1 MNLNL
6 TDYITSPELLTEAL
20 THRSYCNEHPG
31 ARHNERLEFLGDS
44 VLSLVISDRLFRALT
59 SSAEGELTSR
69 RSYLVQTA
77 SLAQKSRELGFDRMI
92 LLSKGEEESGGR
104 TNPGLLANTFEA
116 VLGAIFINS
125 GLDTCYHFLNS
136 VFPDTLL
143 LSEEIKAKD
152 PKSLLQELSQA
163 KGWGTP
169 VYQIT
174 TTAGPDHARQFT
186 IAVNVNG
193 QTAGTGTGAS
203 KQKAETGAASDALS
217 RLFHRAGHPD
227 QHMVK

>member
-6 TDYITSPELLTEAL
+6 TDFIKSQTLLTEAL

-31 ARHNERLEFLGDS
+31 AKHNERLEFLGDS

-59 SSAEGELTSR
+59 ASAEGELTSR
-69 RSYLVQTA
+69 RSYLVQTT
-77 SLAQKSRELGFDRMI
+77 SLAQKSSEIGLDRLL

-104 TNPGLLANTFEA
+104 SNPGLLANTFEA
-116 VLGAIFINS
+116 VLGAIFIDS
-125 GLDTCYHFLNS
+125 GLETCYRFLNEI
-136 VFPDTLL
+136 FPDALL

-169 VYQIT
+169 SYHIT
-174 TTAGPDHARQFT
+174 TTTGPDHAKQFT
-186 IAVNVNG
+186 VAVNIND
-193 QTAGTGTGAS
+193 QTQGSGTGAS
-203 KQKAETGAASDALS
+203 KQKAETQAASAALS
-217 RLFHRAGHPD
+217 NLFPRAGHPD